1 MIIHAHI
8 PKKKKRKLTVKQK
21 QLIES
26 WDNIL
31 KQYPPRVL
39 TLQSKNLTLQSKV
52 YRRETPHYNSL
63 NSKEYD
69 TFKKDTQFYTGD
81 KVKGIGTLHK
91 SNAVPIFTDQEAID
105 QANMRR

>member
-1 MIIHAHI
+1 MIIHPHI

-31 KQYPPRVL
+31 KQYPPKKISKKVF
-39 TLQSKNLTLQSKV
+39 TLKV
-52 YRRETPHYNSL
+52 PSFKRETPHYDSL
-63 NSKEYD
+63 STNDY
-69 TFKKDTQFYTGD
+69 TAFKKDNQFYTGD